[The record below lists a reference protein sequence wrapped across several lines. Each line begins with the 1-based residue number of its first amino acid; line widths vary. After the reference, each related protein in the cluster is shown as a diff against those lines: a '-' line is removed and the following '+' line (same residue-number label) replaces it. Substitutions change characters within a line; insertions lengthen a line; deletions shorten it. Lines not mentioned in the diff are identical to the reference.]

1 MEGWKN
7 NGFHAEQLVTID
19 DQADFNESRAY
30 SRAIR
35 RHAKNQRPFKA
46 SVGFGRVMRLE
57 SDNMNIPI
65 WEKAMLTKQEAA
77 LYSHIGINK
86 LEEMLKV
93 PNCHLFYMLERKN

>member
-1 MEGWKN
+1 
-7 NGFHAEQLVTID
+7 
-19 DQADFNESRAY
+19 
-30 SRAIR
+30 
-35 RHAKNQRPFKA
+35 
-46 SVGFGRVMRLE
+46 MRLE

-93 PNCHLFYMLERKN
+93 PNCPFVLYVGKKKLIKRREFEDICKSRSKYRILHLSLFMI

>member
-1 MEGWKN
+1 
-7 NGFHAEQLVTID
+7 
-19 DQADFNESRAY
+19 
-30 SRAIR
+30 
-35 RHAKNQRPFKA
+35 
-46 SVGFGRVMRLE
+46 MRLE

-93 PNCHLFYMLERKN
+93 PNCPFVLYVEKKKLTNQRGFEEYFPKQIKRFDFTLSPFML